1 MLLQL
6 RETLEIVERDYLLWW
21 NGYFAIVSKSMIY
34 TFAVD
39 ANPELELRSGL
50 GLIIFLPMLFASD
63 NQWTITNYTP
73 TMIL

>member
-1 MLLQL
+1 MHEVAVLLQL

-39 ANPELELRSGL
+39 ANPE
-50 GLIIFLPMLFASD
+50 A
-63 NQWTITNYTP
+63 Y
-73 TMIL
+73 